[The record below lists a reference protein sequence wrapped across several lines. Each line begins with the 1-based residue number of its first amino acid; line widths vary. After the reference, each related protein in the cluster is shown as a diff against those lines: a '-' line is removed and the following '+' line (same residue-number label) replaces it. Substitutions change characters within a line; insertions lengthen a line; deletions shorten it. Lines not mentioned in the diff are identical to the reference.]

1 MAVDTTGLVGKMGS
15 VFELHGGDNVGDR
28 RGNRLGSAA
37 DQVLYGENDFG
48 GRKPI
53 VDSR

>member
-15 VFELHGGDNVGDR
+15 VLELVGGDNVGNWS
-28 RGNRLGSAA
+28 GNRLGSAA

-48 GRKPI
+48 GRKLV